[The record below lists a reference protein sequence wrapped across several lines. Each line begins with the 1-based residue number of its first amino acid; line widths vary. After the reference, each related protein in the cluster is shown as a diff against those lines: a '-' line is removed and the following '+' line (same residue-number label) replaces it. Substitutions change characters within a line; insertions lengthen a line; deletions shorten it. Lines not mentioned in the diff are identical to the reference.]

1 MTGKDSLSIL
11 QRELRKFAGLW
22 LNVGGNLMV
31 DIETQKKKKISLFFQ
46 QFPDKGQST
55 MAETQVQDCLVENK
69 CIQLLGGLCQD

>member
-46 QFPDKGQST
+46 QFPDKGQT
-55 MAETQVQDCLVENK
+55 VPWQRHRFRTV
-69 CIQLLGGLCQD
+69 